1 MGLLSRRRE
10 RLNKKSHRGEAIM
23 FMHRVVAMAA
33 AVMLALLSPAAGQ
46 APPNAGWH
54 VDLPNGTEHW
64 LHPRLAN
71 R

>member
-1 MGLLSRRRE
+1 
-10 RLNKKSHRGEAIM
+10 M